1 MRTRY
6 INLIAALFA
15 TMHLSGTGASPAIP
29 PKALTDQAVYEA
41 PDSTHQ
47 IIVKF
52 RENVAPQLTVR
63 KSGSSLLELSAL
75 AETDLEF
82 VREMFTGAQ
91 VLRLPRAL
99 PLQDV
104 EAIAKRIAVNPN
116 VEYAEPD
123 VMMYPLLTPNDP
135 QFVSQWHL
143 TDPLGGINAPLAWN
157 ISTGSTNTVVA
168 VLDTGRTVHPDLDAR
183 LLPGYDFISSPVK
196 ANDGDGRDPDATDAG
211 DWLTSADKATTEFAE
226 CTVRNSSWHGTMVA
240 GVIGATTQ
248 NGSGLAG
255 IDWAA
260 QILPVRVLGKCGGLS
275 SDIAD
280 AMMWAAGNTIAGV
293 PDNPSPAKVIN
304 LSLGS
309 ASTCSNT
316 YKTAIAQLLASG
328 KIIVASAGND
338 NDSVDHSPAGCPGV
352 INVAA
357 VARSGSKASYS
368 SFGGNITISAPGG
381 DGGDFVTLSNTGTTV
396 AGAATIAGTSGTSF
410 SAPVVSG
417 VISLM
422 LALRPDLDAAAVTR
436 ILTSSARP
444 FPDST
449 CNTSICGA
457 GIIDAAAA
465 LRATRDQSI
474 GVATLVGFQDTDIG
488 RPNPDVILK
497 VANLSTGSAAINS
510 VDTVSGGSDFSIT
523 TNTCLGVV
531 LNANTSCSIGLRFNP
546 VAKDARLG
554 ELVLSASDGR
564 IYRVSLYGFAYAAAP
579 ISQQTAGT
587 SNAPLYIAKAPD
599 GNYWYTQP
607 GANRVARMTPAGAV
621 TEYALPSAAS
631 NPFDIVAGA
640 DGNMWFTQLDG
651 GRIGRISPSGIIA
664 EFTLPNTSSQPRGIA
679 AGPDGNIWFTE
690 ITTSRIGRITPQ
702 GVITEFDVPWAG
714 AVPRG
719 ITAGPDGN
727 LWFTD
732 SGGLSLGRVTPA
744 GVMTRFP
751 VPGANGNMRSI
762 TVGPDRNLWFAELS
776 GNRLGRM
783 TTTGVFTEFLL
794 PRAGAG
800 ALGISAGPDG
810 GIWYTA
816 NSASRVGRVDPATG
830 QVTEYRL
837 PSPGSSPAGILIGPN
852 NVMWIANSGTTVNKI
867 AMLSIAGVSGANVYS
882 DMWWAGTAE
891 NGWGMS
897 IQQHGNVQLN
907 ALYVYDSAGKPV
919 WYVLPG
925 GDWNADFTTYSG
937 ALYQPTSTPLNNY
950 NKEQFKVGVPVG
962 NISINF
968 TSRSTATLQ
977 YVINGIAG
985 QKSIQRQVF
994 GRGTAPLNVGDMW
1007 WGGSAQDGWGIS
1019 ITQQAGILFGAW
1031 YTYGADGKAIWYAMT
1046 DGTWNGNTY
1055 TGTFI
1060 STLSSPWVGATYNPG
1075 LLQPIPT
1082 GTMTLN
1088 FSDANNAT
1096 MTYTFTAGPFAG
1108 TTQTKPIVRQPY

>member
-1 MRTRY
+1 MQKHILLLT
-6 INLIAALFA
+6 AVLFA
-15 TMHLSGTGASPAIP
+15 TMILPAAGASP
-29 PKALTDQAVYEA
+29 E
-41 PDSTHQ
+41 DSPVSRAAKSASERRDATHQ

-52 RENVAPQLTVR
+52 RESVTAQMSART
-63 KSGSSLLELSAL
+63 SGRSMQELSAV
-75 AETDLEF
+75 AEVELGF
-82 VREMFTGAQ
+82 VREMSTGAH
-91 VLRLPRAL
+91 VLRLPRSL
-99 PLQDV
+99 PLRDV
-104 EAIAKRIAVNPN
+104 EAITKRIATSAN

-123 VMMYPLLTPNDP
+123 VVMYPLLTPNDP
-135 QFVSQWHL
+135 QFPSQWHL
-143 TDPLGGINAPLAWN
+143 TDPLGGINAPLAWDT
-157 ISTGSTNTVVA
+157 STGSANTVVA
-168 VLDTGRTVHPDLDAR
+168 VLDTGRTPHPDLDAR
-183 LLPGYDFISSPVK
+183 LLPGYDFISNPAR
-196 ANDGDGRDPDATDAG
+196 ANDGDGRDADANDAG
-211 DWLTSADKATTEFAE
+211 DWVTTAEKAGTEFAE
-226 CTVRNSSWHGTMVA
+226 CTVRNSSWHGTLVA

-248 NGSGLAG
+248 NGMGLAG

-260 QILPVRVLGKCGGLS
+260 RILPVRVLGKCGGLS

-280 AMMWAAGNTIAGV
+280 AMMWAAGNAVAGV
-293 PDNPSPAKVIN
+293 PDNPNPAKVIN

-309 ASTCSNT
+309 ASSCSNT
-316 YKTAIAQLLASG
+316 YRTAIAQLLANG

-338 NDSVDHSPAGCPGV
+338 NNSVEHSPSSCPGV
-352 INVAA
+352 ISVAA

-368 SFGGNITISAPGG
+368 SFGSNVTLSAPGG
-381 DGGDFVTLSNTGTTV
+381 DGGDLITLSNSGTTV
-396 AGAATIAGTSGTSF
+396 QGAAIITGTSGTSF

-422 LALRPDLDAAAVTR
+422 LALRPDLDAPAVTR
-436 ILTSSARP
+436 ILAASVRP

-449 CNTSICGA
+449 CDTTICGA
-457 GIIDAAAA
+457 GIVDAAAA
-465 LRATRDQSI
+465 LRSTRDQSI
-474 GVATLVGFQDTDIG
+474 GVATFVGFQDTDIG
-488 RPNPDVILK
+488 RPNPDLILK

-510 VDTVSGGSDFSIT
+510 VVTVSGGSDFSIT
-523 TNTCLGVV
+523 TNTCLGTV
-531 LNANTSCSIGLRFNP
+531 LNANTSCNIGLRFNP
-546 VAKDARLG
+546 AAKDARLG

-564 IYRVSLYGFAYAAAP
+564 TYRVSLFGFAYASAA

-587 SNAPLYIAKAPD
+587 SNAPLYLARAAD
-599 GNYWYTQP
+599 GNYWHTQP
-607 GANRVARMTPAGAV
+607 AANRVARMTPAGTV

-640 DGNMWFTQLDG
+640 DGNMWFTELDG
-651 GRIGRISPSGIIA
+651 GRIGRITPNGGIT
-664 EFTLPNTSSQPRGIA
+664 EFPLPNTSSQPRGIA

-690 ITTSRIGRITPQ
+690 IATARIGRITPQ
-702 GVITEFDVPWAG
+702 GVITEFDIPWTG

-727 LWFTD
+727 LWFSD
-732 SGGLSLGRVTPA
+732 SGGLSIGRITPA

-751 VPGANGNMRSI
+751 VSGASGNMRGI
-762 TVGPDRNLWFAELS
+762 TVGPDRNIWFAELT
-776 GNRLGRM
+776 GNRIGRM
-783 TTTGVFTEFLL
+783 STAGEFTAFPL

-810 GIWYTA
+810 GVWYTA
-816 NSASRVGRVDPATG
+816 NGASRVGRVDTATG
-830 QVTEYRL
+830 QITEYRL
-837 PSPGSSPAGILIGPN
+837 PSPGSSPAGIVIGPN

-925 GDWNADFTTYSG
+925 GAWNADFTTYSG
-937 ALYQPTSTPLNNY
+937 AIYQPTSAPLNNY
-950 NKEQFKVGVPVG
+950 NKAQFNVGTPVG
-962 NISINF
+962 TISINF
-968 TSRSTATLQ
+968 TSGSTATLQ

-985 QKSIQRQVF
+985 QKSIQRQIF
-994 GRGTAPLNVGDMW
+994 GRGVSPLAVGDMW
-1007 WGGSAQDGWGIS
+1007 WGGSTQDGWGLS

-1031 YTYGADGKAIWYAMT
+1031 YTYGIDGKATWYAMT
-1046 DGTWNGNTY
+1046 DGTWTGNTY
-1055 TGTFI
+1055 TGGFI

-1075 LLQPIPT
+1075 QLVPVPS

-1096 MTYTFTAGPFAG
+1096 MTYAFTAGPFAG

>member
-1 MRTRY
+1 M
-6 INLIAALFA
+6 
-15 TMHLSGTGASPAIP
+15 
-29 PKALTDQAVYEA
+29 YEA

-52 RENVAPQLTVR
+52 RENVAPQLAVR
-63 KSGSSLLELSAL
+63 KSGRLLLELSAM

-135 QFVSQWHL
+135 QFVRQWHL

-183 LLPGYDFISSPVK
+183 LLPGYDFISNPVK
-196 ANDGDGRDPDATDAG
+196 ANDGDGRDADANDAG
-211 DWLTSADKATTEFAE
+211 DWLTSTDKATTEFAE
-226 CTVRNSSWHGTMVA
+226 CTVRNSSWHGTLVA

-248 NGSGLAG
+248 NGNGLAG

-309 ASTCSNT
+309 ASSCSNT
-316 YKTAIAQLLASG
+316 YKTAIAQLLANG

-338 NDSVDHSPAGCPGV
+338 NNSVDHSPAGCPGV

-381 DGGDFVTLSNTGTTV
+381 DGGDLITLSNTGTTV

-422 LALRPDLDAAAVTR
+422 LALRPDLDAAGVTR
-436 ILTSSARP
+436 ILTSSVRP

-523 TNTCLGVV
+523 TNTCLGAV

-587 SNAPLYIAKAPD
+587 SNAPLYVAKAPD

-651 GRIGRISPSGIIA
+651 GRIGRISPSGTIA

-679 AGPDGNIWFTE
+679 AGPDGNIWFTQ
-690 ITTSRIGRITPQ
+690 IATSRIGRITPQ
-702 GVITEFDVPWAG
+702 GVITEFEVPWTG

-762 TVGPDRNLWFAELS
+762 TVGPDRNIWFAELS

-783 TTTGVFTEFLL
+783 TTTGVFTEFPL

-816 NSASRVGRVDPATG
+816 NSASRVGRVDTATG

-837 PSPGSSPAGILIGPN
+837 PSAGSSPAGIVIGPN

-907 ALYVYDSAGKPV
+907 ALYVYDSTGKPV

-977 YVINGIAG
+977 YVINGISG

-1031 YTYGADGKAIWYAMT
+1031 YTYGTDGKATWYAMT
-1046 DGTWNGNTY
+1046 DGTWSGNTY

-1060 STLSSPWVGATYNPG
+1060 STISSPWVGATYNPS

-1096 MTYTFTAGPFAG
+1096 MTYAFTSGPFAG